1 MPHLR
6 HGVILGFPTALI
18 HNPRTLSLRSR
29 VQEVEQLKG
38 LRYAHSLALEAMD
51 VAAPLLQRL
60 LGRLGDA
67 VSWLL
72 VRLIGRSLG
81 LIYRGVRESLIR
93 PRPRNRNAPGRDKP
107 DAYPSPQLDAGQS
120 IKCH

>member
-1 MPHLR
+1 M
-6 HGVILGFPTALI
+6 
-18 HNPRTLSLRSR
+18 
-29 VQEVEQLKG
+29 QEVERLKG
-38 LRYAHSLALEAMD
+38 LRYVHSLALEAMD

-93 PRPRNRNAPGRDKP
+93 PRGPRNRSAPGRDKSG
-107 DAYPSPQLDAGQS
+107 AYPSPQLDGV
-120 IKCH
+120 

>member
-1 MPHLR
+1 M
-6 HGVILGFPTALI
+6 
-18 HNPRTLSLRSR
+18 
-29 VQEVEQLKG
+29 QEVERLKG
-38 LRYAHSLALEAMD
+38 LRYAHSLGLEAMD

-81 LIYRGVRESLIR
+81 LIYRGVRESLS
-93 PRPRNRNAPGRDKP
+93 PRGRNAGGDKS
-107 DAYPSPQLDAGQS
+107 PSPQLDGV
-120 IKCH
+120 

>member
-1 MPHLR
+1 MQSSFVTDKGPIPSVHAD
-6 HGVILGFPTALI
+6 VM
-18 HNPRTLSLRSR
+18 
-29 VQEVEQLKG
+29 QEVEQLKG

-60 LGRLGDA
+60 LARLGDA

-81 LIYRGVRESLIR
+81 LIYRGVRESLV
-93 PRPRNRNAPGRDKP
+93 PRRRSGAGRERNEFRGPGGVPAP
-107 DAYPSPQLDAGQS
+107 QF
-120 IKCH
+120 

>member
-1 MPHLR
+1 MER
-6 HGVILGFPTALI
+6 
-18 HNPRTLSLRSR
+18 
-29 VQEVEQLKG
+29 LKG

-60 LGRLGDA
+60 LLRLGDA

-93 PRPRNRNAPGRDKP
+93 PRPGNRNAPGRDKP
-107 DAYPSPQLDAGQS
+107 GAYPNPQLDGV
-120 IKCH
+120 